1 MQIII
6 VGGGK
11 TGTYLAP
18 ILKDDGSSVTIIE
31 NRKTAVEKFRAALPD
46 LDIICGNGTSP
57 EILEKAGILNADVVI
72 AATGSDE
79 VNLVVSTLSKVEYQV
94 PRVVARVNNPKNA
107 WMFNESMGV
116 DVGINQADLLARSVQ
131 EGLDMEDVFTIMR
144 LGKDNHALVQIE
156 IRQHPCHCEREGS
169 RRASPRLRLGG
180 SCHQD
185 TFCGLMPSRMPRSR
199 YPGRLALKRLR
210 CKEAGWTCCVK
221 VCTSLV

>member
-11 TGTYLAP
+11 TGAYLAP
-18 ILKDDGSSVTIIE
+18 ILKDDGSSVTVIE
-31 NRKTAVEKFRAALPD
+31 NRKAAVQKFRAALPD

-144 LGKDNHALVQIE
+144 LGKDEHALVQLE
-156 IRQHPCHCEREGS
+156 VRPGS
-169 RRASPRLRLGG
+169 SAA
-180 SCHQD
+180 
-185 TFCGLMPSRMPRSR
+185 
-199 YPGRLALKRLR
+199 GRKISDLALPDEAVVIAIARAGDIIIPRGDTGLIAGDNVLAFTSAAAKRELKR
-210 CKEAGWTCCVK
+210 AFA
-221 VCTSLV
+221 

>member
-31 NRKTAVEKFRAALPD
+31 NRKAAVEKIRAALPG

-57 EILEKAGILNADVVI
+57 EILEKSGILNADVVI

-79 VNLVVSTLSKVEYQV
+79 VNLVVSTLAKVEYQV

-156 IRQHPCHCEREGS
+156 IRPGSGAAGKSVSELQLPDETVIIAIDRAGDTIIPKGDTGLCEGDNILAGASAKARGAL
-169 RRASPRLRLGG
+169 RRA
-180 SCHQD
+180 C
-185 TFCGLMPSRMPRSR
+185 
-199 YPGRLALKRLR
+199 A
-210 CKEAGWTCCVK
+210 
-221 VCTSLV
+221 